1 MLNEDYRE
9 MLQILLGNEV
19 RFLVVGAYALGAHGY
34 PRATGDFDIW
44 VEPSP
49 DNSKRIYTSLAE
61 FGAPLSDISES
72 TFSEEGLIF
81 QIGVAPRRID
91 IITSIDGVEFTDAYQ
106 HRENIDLED
115 LTIPFLSKDD
125 LIKNKRA
132 TGRAKDALDVDYL
145 SKNKNVY
152 DPGK

>member
-44 VEPSP
+44 VEPSSE
-49 DNSKRIYTSLAE
+49 NAQKIFSSLAE
-61 FGAPLSDISES
+61 FGAPLDDISES
-72 TFSEEGLIF
+72 TFSEEGIIF

-91 IITSIDGVEFTDAYQ
+91 IITNIDGVEFADAYQ
-106 HRENIDLED
+106 HKENIYIEGLN
-115 LTIPFLSKDD
+115 IPFLSKND

-132 TGRAKDALDVDYL
+132 TGRIQDALDADHL
-145 SKNKNVY
+145 EEMGSN
-152 DPGK
+152 